1 MDEKTE
7 VESNINTKEVE
18 AIEGE
23 NINTKEVEA
32 IEGENN
38 NKKEVESADRENNN
52 KKEVE
57 SADRENTNI
66 KEEVP
71 AVRENAN
78 MKEVELR
85 DGDNIYKCKIELK
98 DEYFEAFIYDNNNEL
113 IHQGD
118 IHVNRIRSQIYAF
131 TDVKIAEIFDEI
143 NKLGN
148 DKFNWLKDQNKL
160 QIEFSIFN
168 RQKFITICL
177 DDNLTNNDYLR
188 AIKDLREQIKE
199 KDNRIKLYEDI
210 MAKNKIKDVN
220 ASAFS
225 AFKKCKHELKYH
237 TEPIFCTVSL
247 KDGRF
252 ATGSK
257 DKTIIVFNNKTF
269 KPDLTI
275 KEHNGVV
282 VNMIE
287 LSTGELASCS
297 EDKTIKIYDVGLKT
311 YRVIQTL
318 KDHTGWVSK
327 IIELKNKQLVSCS
340 KDKTLIFYNRDPK
353 NNSKFK
359 KDYSIT
365 TNGWNGPVIQTKDNE
380 IFYYESNED
389 TICFYDLDKKKI
401 VKTMSNITVTA
412 FNSLLMLTRDLLLIC
427 RYNKITIMNVNTYT
441 IVRNINVPDSDWIS
455 SVVRF
460 TKDQIVTADEN
471 KRIILWKIEGD
482 NLRMIT
488 KNSTA
493 HDGCIFSLTKLPNGT
508 ILSGGLDCS
517 AKIW

>member
-1 MDEKTE
+1 MADKQAID
-7 VESNINTKEVE
+7 SNLGI
-18 AIEGE
+18 
-23 NINTKEVEA
+23 
-32 IEGENN
+32 
-38 NKKEVESADRENNN
+38 
-52 KKEVE
+52 
-57 SADRENTNI
+57 
-66 KEEVP
+66 
-71 AVRENAN
+71 
-78 MKEVELR
+78 KEVELR
-85 DGDNIYKCKIELK
+85 DGENKLKCEIQIIGK
-98 DEYFEAFIYDNNNEL
+98 FFQASIYDSDNTL
-113 IHQGD
+113 LHQGD
-118 IHVNRIRSQIYAF
+118 IHVNRIRAQIYAF
-131 TDVKIAEIFDEI
+131 TDVRIGEIFDEI
-143 NKLGN
+143 NKLEN
-148 DKFNWLKDQNKL
+148 DKFNLLKEQKKL
-160 QIEFSIFN
+160 QIEFTILD
-168 RQKFITICL
+168 RKKYITICL
-177 DDNLTNNDYLR
+177 NDDISNNDYIR
-188 AIKDLREQIKE
+188 TIKELKEQIKD
-199 KDNRIKLYEDI
+199 KNNRIKIYEEI
-210 MAKNKIKDVN
+210 FSKHKKIKGLKGLKGILGD
-220 ASAFS
+220 SANS
-225 AFKKCKHELKYH
+225 IFKNPKHVLQYH
-237 TEPIFCTVSL
+237 TEPIFCSAVL
-247 KDGRF
+247 KDGRI

-257 DKTIIVFNNKTF
+257 DKEIIVFNNKTF

-287 LSTGELASCS
+287 LSTGYLASCS

-311 YRVIQTL
+311 YKVIQTL

-380 IFYYESNED
+380 ICYYESNED
-389 TICFYDLDKKKI
+389 TICFYDFIKKKTN
-401 VKTMSNITVTA
+401 KTMSNITVTA
-412 FNSLLMLTRDLLLIC
+412 FNSLLMLTKELLLIC
-427 RYNKITIMNVNTYT
+427 RYNKITVMNVYTYN
-441 IVRNINVPDSDWIS
+441 IVRSIDVPDSDWIS
-455 SVVRF
+455 SVIRF
-460 TKDQIVTADEN
+460 NKDQIVTADEN

>member
-32 IEGENN
+32 IEG
-38 NKKEVESADRENNN
+38 ENNN

-148 DKFNWLKDQNKL
+148 NKFNWLKDQNKL

-327 IIELKNKQLVSCS
+327 IIELNNKQLVSCS
-340 KDKTLIFYNRDPK
+340 KDKTLIFYNKDK
-353 NNSKFK
+353 DGIKYK
-359 KDYSIT
+359 KDFSIT

-488 KNSTA
+488 KNDKA

-508 ILSGGLDCS
+508 ILTGGLDCS

>member
-32 IEGENN
+32 LEG
-38 NKKEVESADRENNN
+38 ENNN

-98 DEYFEAFIYDNNNEL
+98 DDYFEAFIYDNNNEL

-210 MAKNKIKDVN
+210 MAKNKIKDVS

-340 KDKTLIFYNRDPK
+340 KDKTLIFYNKDK
-353 NNSKFK
+353 DGIKYK

-412 FNSLLMLTRDLLLIC
+412 FNSLLMLSRDLLLIC

>member
-1 MDEKTE
+1 MAENQA
-7 VESNINTKEVE
+7 VEENISTKEVE
-18 AIEGE
+18 PLKGDNA
-23 NINTKEVEA
+23 NIKEVEPLQVDSANIKEVEA
-32 IEGENN
+32 PREGENEN
-38 NKKEVESADRENNN
+38 VKEVEAPREG
-52 KKEVE
+52 
-57 SADRENTNI
+57 ENSNI
-66 KEEVP
+66 
-71 AVRENAN
+71 
-78 MKEVELR
+78 KEVELR
-85 DGDNIYKCKIELK
+85 DGDTLYKCKVELK
-98 DEYFEAFIYDNNNEL
+98 DEYVQANIYNNNDKL
-113 IHQGD
+113 LHHGD
-118 IHVNRIRSQIYAF
+118 IHVNRIRSQIFAF
-131 TDVKIAEIFDEI
+131 TDVKIGEIFEEI
-143 NKLGN
+143 NKLN
-148 DKFNWLKDQNKL
+148 YDKFNLLKEQSKL

-168 RQKFITICL
+168 RQKYITICL
-177 DDNLTNNDYLR
+177 DDNLTSTAYLR
-188 AIKDLREQIKE
+188 AIKELKEQIKE
-199 KDNRIKLYEDI
+199 KDSKIKFYEDI
-210 MAKNKIKDVN
+210 FAKNKIKD
-220 ASAFS
+220 ASVSAVS

-318 KDHTGWVSK
+318 KDHTAWINK

-340 KDKTLIFYNRDPK
+340 KDTTLIFYNRDPK
-353 NNSKFK
+353 DNSKFI

-380 IFYYESNED
+380 ICYYESND
-389 TICFYDLDKKKI
+389 NTICFYDIEKKKTN
-401 VKTMSNITVTA
+401 KTMSNMTLTA
-412 FNSLLMLTRDLLLIC
+412 FNSLLMLTKDLLLIC
-427 RYNKITIMNVNTYT
+427 RYNKITIMNVNTYN
-441 IVRNINVPDSDWIS
+441 IVRSINVPDSDWIS

-460 TKDQIVTADEN
+460 TNDQIVTADEN
-471 KRIILWKIEGD
+471 KRLILWKIEGD

-488 KNSTA
+488 KNNNA

>member
-32 IEGENN
+32 LEG
-38 NKKEVESADRENNN
+38 ENNN

-210 MAKNKIKDVN
+210 MAKNKIKDVS

-327 IIELKNKQLVSCS
+327 IIELNNKQLVSCS
-340 KDKTLIFYNRDPK
+340 KDKTLIFYNKDK
-353 NNSKFK
+353 DGIKYK
-359 KDYSIT
+359 KDFSIT

>member
-1 MDEKTE
+1 MADKQAID
-7 VESNINTKEVE
+7 SNLGI
-18 AIEGE
+18 
-23 NINTKEVEA
+23 
-32 IEGENN
+32 
-38 NKKEVESADRENNN
+38 
-52 KKEVE
+52 
-57 SADRENTNI
+57 
-66 KEEVP
+66 
-71 AVRENAN
+71 
-78 MKEVELR
+78 KEVELR
-85 DGDNIYKCKIELK
+85 DGENKLKCEIQIIGK
-98 DEYFEAFIYDNNNEL
+98 FFQASIYDSDNTL
-113 IHQGD
+113 LHQGD
-118 IHVNRIRSQIYAF
+118 IHVNRIRAQIYAF
-131 TDVKIAEIFDEI
+131 TDVRIGEIFDEI
-143 NKLGN
+143 NKLEN
-148 DKFNWLKDQNKL
+148 DKFNLLKEQKKL
-160 QIEFSIFN
+160 QIEFTILD
-168 RQKFITICL
+168 RKKYITICL
-177 DDNLTNNDYLR
+177 NDDISNNDYIR
-188 AIKDLREQIKE
+188 TIKELKEQIKD
-199 KDNRIKLYEDI
+199 KNNRIKIYEEI
-210 MAKNKIKDVN
+210 FSKHKKIKGLKGLKGILGD
-220 ASAFS
+220 SANS
-225 AFKKCKHELKYH
+225 IFKNPKHVLQYH
-237 TEPIFCTVSL
+237 TEPIFCSAVL
-247 KDGRF
+247 KDGRI

-257 DKTIIVFNNKTF
+257 DKEIIVFNNKTF

-287 LSTGELASCS
+287 LSTGYLASCS

-311 YRVIQTL
+311 YKVIQTL

-327 IIELKNKQLVSCS
+327 IIELNNKQLVSCS
-340 KDKTLIFYNRDPK
+340 KDKTLIFYNKDK
-353 NNSKFK
+353 DGIKYK
-359 KDYSIT
+359 KDFSIT

-380 IFYYESNED
+380 ICYYESNEN

-488 KNSTA
+488 KNDKA

>member
-1 MDEKTE
+1 MADKQAID
-7 VESNINTKEVE
+7 SNLGI
-18 AIEGE
+18 
-23 NINTKEVEA
+23 
-32 IEGENN
+32 
-38 NKKEVESADRENNN
+38 
-52 KKEVE
+52 
-57 SADRENTNI
+57 
-66 KEEVP
+66 
-71 AVRENAN
+71 
-78 MKEVELR
+78 KEVELR
-85 DGDNIYKCKIELK
+85 DGENKLKCEIQIIGK
-98 DEYFEAFIYDNNNEL
+98 FFQASIYDSDNTL
-113 IHQGD
+113 LHQGD
-118 IHVNRIRSQIYAF
+118 IHVNRIRAQIYAF
-131 TDVKIAEIFDEI
+131 TDVRIGEIFDEI
-143 NKLGN
+143 NKLEN
-148 DKFNWLKDQNKL
+148 DKFNLLKEQKKL
-160 QIEFSIFN
+160 QIEFTILD
-168 RQKFITICL
+168 RKKYITICL
-177 DDNLTNNDYLR
+177 NDDISNNDYIR
-188 AIKDLREQIKE
+188 TIKELKEQIKD
-199 KDNRIKLYEDI
+199 KNNRIKIYEEI
-210 MAKNKIKDVN
+210 FSKQKKIKGLKGLKGILGD
-220 ASAFS
+220 SANS
-225 AFKKCKHELKYH
+225 IFKNPKHVLQYH
-237 TEPIFCTVSL
+237 TEPIFCTAVL
-247 KDGRF
+247 KDGRI

-257 DKTIIVFNNKTF
+257 DKEIIVFNNKTF

-287 LSTGELASCS
+287 LSTGYLASCS

>member
-1 MDEKTE
+1 MADKQAID
-7 VESNINTKEVE
+7 SNLGI
-18 AIEGE
+18 
-23 NINTKEVEA
+23 
-32 IEGENN
+32 
-38 NKKEVESADRENNN
+38 
-52 KKEVE
+52 
-57 SADRENTNI
+57 
-66 KEEVP
+66 
-71 AVRENAN
+71 
-78 MKEVELR
+78 KEVELR
-85 DGDNIYKCKIELK
+85 DGENKLKCEIQIIGK
-98 DEYFEAFIYDNNNEL
+98 FFQASIYDSDNTL
-113 IHQGD
+113 LHQGD
-118 IHVNRIRSQIYAF
+118 IHVNRIRAQIYAF
-131 TDVKIAEIFDEI
+131 TDVRIGEIFDEI
-143 NKLGN
+143 NKLEN
-148 DKFNWLKDQNKL
+148 DKFNLLKEQKKL
-160 QIEFSIFN
+160 QIEFTILD
-168 RQKFITICL
+168 RKKYITICL
-177 DDNLTNNDYLR
+177 NDDISNNDYIR
-188 AIKDLREQIKE
+188 TIKELKEQIKD
-199 KDNRIKLYEDI
+199 KNNRIKIYEEI
-210 MAKNKIKDVN
+210 FSKQKKIKGLKGLKGILGD
-220 ASAFS
+220 SANS
-225 AFKKCKHELKYH
+225 IFKNPKHVLQYH
-237 TEPIFCTVSL
+237 TEPIFCTAVL
-247 KDGRF
+247 KDGRI

-257 DKTIIVFNNKTF
+257 DKEIIVFNNKTF

-287 LSTGELASCS
+287 LSTGYLASCS
-297 EDKTIKIYDVGLKT
+297 EDKTIKIYDIGLKT
-311 YRVIQTL
+311 YKVIQTL